1 MRRSP
6 TRRLG
11 LAVRSD
17 AVPSV
22 EDMSGSAVSTL
33 VGRDARSATPGRLR
47 VLVVTESFLPQVNG
61 VTNSVLRVLDHL
73 ADTGHTA
80 AVVAPS
86 GPDVYAGARV
96 HRVAS
101 VAMPTYR
108 DFPLGLASRHTLR
121 RIVGR
126 FRPDVVHLA
135 SPALLGRAAGA
146 VARGLGVPVVAV
158 YQTDLIG
165 FADRYPF
172 PGAAALMRRLT
183 TSIHRSA
190 DLNLVPST
198 ASLEQFDA
206 LRIARAVVWPRGVD
220 GAQFNPRRRTDE
232 LRRGI
237 GARRADVIVGYV
249 GRLAAEKELELLA
262 AVRHL
267 PDHRLVIVGG
277 GPEEARLRALLP
289 DAHFLGVRH
298 GADLGRIVA
307 SLDVFVHTGRNET
320 FCQAAQEALVSGVPV
335 VAPDAGGLRDL
346 VTPGV
351 NGLLYT
357 PGDRGDLYA
366 SIEALARDGWLR
378 TRMGAAA
385 ATGCRERSWRSVNE
399 ALVDHY
405 RSLAGTARTRDAC

>member
-1 MRRSP
+1 M
-6 TRRLG
+6 T
-11 LAVRSD
+11 
-17 AVPSV
+17 
-22 EDMSGSAVSTL
+22 GSAADTL
-33 VGRDARSATPGRLR
+33 VGWHPRFAAPRRLR

-61 VTNSVLRVLDHL
+61 VTNSVRRVLDHL
-73 ADTGHTA
+73 ADAGHA
-80 AVVAPS
+80 AELVAPS
-86 GPDVYAGARV
+86 GPDVYAGAPV

-101 VAMPTYR
+101 VAMPAYR

-121 RIVGR
+121 RIVDR

-146 VARGLGVPVVAV
+146 VARELGVPVVAV

-165 FADRYPF
+165 FAERYPF

-206 LRIARAVVWPRGVD
+206 LRIGGAVVWPRGVD
-220 GAQFNPRRRTDE
+220 SRQFNPARRSEE

-237 GARRADVIVGYV
+237 GARRSDVLVGYV
-249 GRLAAEKELELLA
+249 GRLAAEKELELLT
-262 AVRHL
+262 AVQHL
-267 PDHRLVIVGG
+267 PDTQLVVIGD
-277 GPEEARLRALLP
+277 GPERGRLERELP
-289 DAHFLGVRH
+289 TAHFTGQLQ
-298 GADLGRIVA
+298 GAELARAFA
-307 SLDVFVHTGRNET
+307 SLDVFVHTGSTET

-366 SIEALARDGWLR
+366 SVEALVRDGWLR

-385 ATGCRERSWRSVNE
+385 ATGCRDRSWRSVNE
-399 ALVDHY
+399 ALIDHY
-405 RSLAGTARTRDAC
+405 WSLAGHVQTREAG